1 MATEYIVSK
10 NRENKYG
17 LIGLSTNVFELIAE
31 NCLEEIGDVKVAARS
46 GLKKSITC
54 KVVNS
59 YIVISMNV
67 LINRNGININD
78 ISARI
83 QRKVHDS
90 IVQLTEFK
98 DVIVNVNVVGFYYR

>member
-17 LIGLSTNVFELIAE
+17 LIGLSTAVFESIAAST
-31 NCLEEIGDVKVAARS
+31 LEEIPEVRAAARN

-59 YIVISMNV
+59 YIVINMNV
-67 LINRNGININD
+67 LASRHSNVND
-78 ISARI
+78 VSNLAQ
-83 QRKVHDS
+83 QRVHDA
-90 IVQLTEFK
+90 IVQMTEFR
-98 DVIVNVNVVGFYYR
+98 DVIVNVNVVGFYF